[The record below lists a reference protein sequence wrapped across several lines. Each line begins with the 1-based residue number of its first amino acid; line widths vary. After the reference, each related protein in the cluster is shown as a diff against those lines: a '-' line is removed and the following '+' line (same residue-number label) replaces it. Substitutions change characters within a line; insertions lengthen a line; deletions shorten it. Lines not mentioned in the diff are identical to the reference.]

1 MSDFQCNLE
10 LCGPLSIQL
19 DTIHSRLDRRGLLRP
34 NCLLEQQA
42 SSFSIQQ
49 GTMSLSTQLN
59 YVVNQSMNKTQL
71 SGWFRAHT
79 ESDGLAYG
87 SDNQQFLHG
96 YKIQI

>member
-1 MSDFQCNLE
+1 LLGEFEILIYFNVDYSSTLE
-10 LCGPLSIQL
+10 KQARLC
-19 DTIHSRLDRRGLLRP
+19 LRP

-71 SGWFRAHT
+71 SGWLRAHT

-87 SDNQQFLHG
+87 SDNQQFFHG